1 MPDPLSTSFSSS
13 SHIGSDAR
21 ESVGVSICQ
30 SFLDVEAYRWIPCG
44 EPPSGSSSARRS
56 TCSKTPCSPVPTR
69 SGMDASGAT
78 TQTTLCHRNTQHS
91 GLSPITHSSGSTCIS
106 PAHVKDSPLLYTVW
120 FVCSTCYPCGRPQGG
135 DRPSSPRVLG
145 YIHIHSS
152 PQKRPCPQPYIT
164 RLPLRQPANL

>member
-1 MPDPLSTSFSSS
+1 MPDPLSTIFISSPIS
-13 SHIGSDAR
+13 GATR
-21 ESVGVSICQ
+21 VNQLKCQ
-30 SFLDVEAYRWIPCG
+30 SVNHYYTREAYRWIPCG

-56 TCSKTPCSPVPTR
+56 TCSKTPCSPVPAR
-69 SGMDASGAT
+69 IGMDACGAT
-78 TQTTLCHRNTQHS
+78 TQTTLCHRNPQHS

-152 PQKRPCPQPYIT
+152 PQKRPRPQPHIT